1 MAQSP
6 IAASECDCLSGMVL
20 QLTAD
25 ALTLINEAGV
35 QWVLDLEGD
44 WAIKTRSNGIV
55 VYFQ

>member
-1 MAQSP
+1 M
-6 IAASECDCLSGMVL
+6 L

-25 ALTLINEAGV
+25 ALTLIHEAGV